1 MDGLES
7 PASQRDPAAEFGEQI
22 QLAARLQQGFL
33 PRRLP
38 EVGLA
43 RFGVLFRPAGWLSGD
58 FYDITRLDET
68 HVGFYVVD
76 AVGHGLPA
84 ALLTMFIKRALKT
97 KRIAGNTYQI
107 VPPHIALAELN
118 ADICDQDL
126 ASCSFCT
133 AVYCMLDV
141 ANHTLTYARAGH
153 PAPILIRS
161 GGQIETLEVS
171 GGLLGVFPDAEFTSH
186 TCQLD
191 PGDRLILHTDGVD
204 QVFAFADD
212 TPPTS
217 AAFLE
222 RLQAWSSFSRP
233 ELLLE
238 MAGLTNAVGEIEP
251 HMDDVTV
258 LVMDLEHPST
268 AGPWAA

>member
-1 MDGLES
+1 MSERTGLVDRLETE
-7 PASQRDPAAEFGEQI
+7 AALREAEAIQQHFGEQI

-97 KRIAGNTYQI
+97 KRIAGSTYQI
-107 VPPHIALAELN
+107 VPPHVALAELN
-118 ADICDQDL
+118 VDICDQDL

-153 PAPILIRS
+153 PAPVLLRAD
-161 GGQIETLEVS
+161 GRIE
-171 GGLLGVFPDAEFTSH
+171 
-186 TCQLD
+186 
-191 PGDRLILHTDGVD
+191 
-204 QVFAFADD
+204 
-212 TPPTS
+212 
-217 AAFLE
+217 
-222 RLQAWSSFSRP
+222 
-233 ELLLE
+233 
-238 MAGLTNAVGEIEP
+238 
-251 HMDDVTV
+251 
-258 LVMDLEHPST
+258 
-268 AGPWAA
+268 